1 MRTRRGRGRG
11 RRVQQPTIVLV
22 GNTIRAGPGAR
33 VGDRGVVDG
42 VEYTIRDREELQ
54 SLIAEKRW
62 AEVER
67 TCTSLITDFSDLFR
81 NAEDFTASISHWDT
95 SSVTSM
101 AGMFEGATAFNQ
113 PIGAWNTS
121 SVTDKKETF
130 YCATAFN
137 QPIGAWNTSTVTDKQ

>member
-1 MRTRRGRGRG
+1 M
-11 RRVQQPTIVLV
+11 QQPTIVLV

-67 TCTSLITDFSDLFR
+67 TCTSLITDFSELFR
-81 NAEDFTASISHWDT
+81 NAGDFNSSISHWDT
-95 SSVTSM
+95 SSVTDM
-101 AGMFEGATAFNQ
+101 HWMFAGAAAFNQPIGGWDTSSVTDMQLMFHGATAFNQ
-113 PIGAWNTS
+113 PIGDWNTS
-121 SVTDKKETF
+121 SVTDM
-130 YCATAFN
+130 
-137 QPIGAWNTSTVTDKQ
+137 